1 MAINIDVPFME
12 ELNIQHIVFD
22 MNGTL
27 AVDGEIP
34 ASIKEKLSLLAQKA
48 NLYLITADTFG
59 TAAEQVKE
67 IPIKLLKLDN
77 VIMGGQ
83 QKVSFVKELGAE
95 HCVTIGNGTND
106 HSMLKAAKVGI
117 VVIGKEGASVQA
129 FSNANIMVNSGEDAI
144 DLLLHPKRMIATLR
158 P

>member
-1 MAINIDVPFME
+1 MAISIVIPFAE
-12 ELNIQHIVFD
+12 ELDIQHIVFD

-59 TAAEQVKE
+59 TAAEQVKK

-77 VIMGGQ
+77 AIMGGQ
-83 QKVSFVKELGAE
+83 QKVNFVKELGAE
-95 HCVTIGNGTND
+95 HCVAIGNGTND
-106 HSMLKAAKVGI
+106 HSMVAEAKMGI
-117 VVIGKEGASVQA
+117 VVIGKEGASAQA
-129 FSNANIMVNSGEDAI
+129 ISNADIIVNSGEDAI
-144 DLLLHPKRMIATLR
+144 DLLLHPKRIIATLR